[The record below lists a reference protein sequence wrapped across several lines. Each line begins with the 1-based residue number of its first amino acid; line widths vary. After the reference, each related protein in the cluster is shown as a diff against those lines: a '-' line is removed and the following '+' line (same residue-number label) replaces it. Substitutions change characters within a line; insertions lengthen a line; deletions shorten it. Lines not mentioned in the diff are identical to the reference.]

1 MDVLAFFSWANG
13 MKNEEG
19 INAGV
24 MKGRPNDIC
33 GGWVASLV
41 EGPRWG
47 DGFLL
52 RLFRWLRTHCI
63 FIKTPVQQ
71 KAAVKKKKQK
81 TKNN

>member
-1 MDVLAFFSWANG
+1 MIQYGFLWIMDVLAFFSWANG

-41 EGPRWG
+41 EGPG
-47 DGFLL
+47 
-52 RLFRWLRTHCI
+52 
-63 FIKTPVQQ
+63 
-71 KAAVKKKKQK
+71 A
-81 TKNN
+81 

>member
-1 MDVLAFFSWANG
+1 MIQYGFLWGMDALAFFSWANG

-41 EGPRWG
+41 EGPR
-47 DGFLL
+47 
-52 RLFRWLRTHCI
+52 
-63 FIKTPVQQ
+63 
-71 KAAVKKKKQK
+71 
-81 TKNN
+81 